1 MIVLHWVGTAVILY
15 LVANVI
21 VDILTSKVLTLSSL
35 AGKSI
40 ILLILWLILART

>member
-1 MIVLHWVGTAVILY
+1 MIVLHWIGTAVILY
-15 LVANVI
+15 LAANVI

-35 AGKSI
+35 VGKSV